1 MKNIFCISFVALLG
15 MSVLTSCSDFLEA
28 ENKSAG
34 SDSDTYFATETGI
47 SEARVQAYAE
57 LKNIAS
63 NTDLTTRGTDL
74 YITVRGKTTDALDSY
89 SHTSSNSDV
98 TNFYEDCYG
107 AINSANFLVQVAEEG
122 SIEAAEGKFLRDYV
136 YYVLTQQF
144 GAVPYFTH
152 YISDSETSYPR
163 VSLDEIYP
171 ALIEELEDIYSSSSL
186 PSTDYSGY
194 VSKQAVAALLAHL
207 YLAEAWDVDTSL
219 GSETSGTYTVNSTS
233 NFSKAAQWAVSAING
248 ISLTQSFEDKWLP
261 SNEGNVEQIFSV
273 QYDRANNPGSESSGG
288 HGLQNYFGSYYG
300 ECTATGYKN
309 AASEGAMSE
318 KALYL
323 WDEGD
328 ERYDGTF
335 MTKMYNYDGTWGTTG
350 YFAYYNATAASLAN
364 MPYGYRYFPAYTT
377 AAEAEAEF
385 AADIDKY
392 TQGSYNNTIE
402 AYILS
407 SPAVRYVFNTNGTYT
422 KSSLTF
428 EELCARVAGGTCVR
442 KWDDKDAL
450 QETTSTNS
458 YRDIVIF
465 DLSEIYLVAAEAYLL
480 AGDQSSALGYVN
492 AVRTRANAGTLSS
505 FSAYDPLYSTPS
517 SFGDITA
524 LDCILDERARELY
537 GQLDRW
543 VTLRRTK
550 QLVRY
555 NVAFNLNISS
565 VSDMQNTYGET
576 KWYRP
581 IPSDEISAN
590 TGISEEDQNAGY

>member
-1 MKNIFCISFVALLG
+1 MKNIFYISFVALLG
-15 MSVLTSCSDFLEA
+15 VSALTSCDDFLEA

-34 SDSDTYFATETGI
+34 SDSDSYFATATGI
-47 SEARVQAYAE
+47 AEARVQAYAE

-74 YITVRGKTTDALDSY
+74 YVSVRGKTTDDLDSY
-89 SHTSSNSDV
+89 AHTASNSDV
-98 TNFYEDCYG
+98 TDFYQSCYA

-122 SIEAAEGKFLRDYV
+122 SIEAAEGMFLRDYL

-152 YISDSETSYPR
+152 YISDAETSYPR
-163 VSLDEIYP
+163 VSLEEIYS
-171 ALIEELEDIYSSSSL
+171 ALTTELEDIYNNSSL
-186 PSTDYSGY
+186 PTVDYSGY
-194 VSKQAVAALLAHL
+194 VSKQAVAALLAHV
-207 YLAEAWDVDTSL
+207 YLAEGWDLNTTL
-219 GSETSGTYTVNSTS
+219 GSETAGTYTVGSTS
-233 NFSKAAQWAVSAING
+233 NFSQAAKWAVTAIDG
-248 ISLTQSFEDKWLP
+248 ISLSQSFEDKWSP
-261 SNEGNVEQIFSV
+261 SNEGNVEQIFCV
-273 QYDRANNPGSESSGG
+273 QYDRAGNPGSVSEGG

-323 WDEGD
+323 WGEGD

-335 MTKMYNYDGTWGTTG
+335 MTKMYNYNGTWSTTG
-350 YFAYYNATAASLAN
+350 YFAYYNSSDLDA

-377 AAEAEAEF
+377 EAEVEAEI
-385 AADIDKY
+385 AANTAKY

-402 AYILS
+402 AYILA
-407 SPAVRYVFNTNGTYT
+407 SPATRYTFNADGTYT
-422 KSSLTF
+422 KASMTYTD
-428 EELCARVAGGTCVR
+428 LCNRVGGGTVVK

-465 DLSEIYLVAAEAYLL
+465 DLSEIYLAAAEAYLL
-480 AGDQSSALGYVN
+480 AGDESSALSYVN

-505 FSAYDPLYSTPS
+505 FSAYEPLYSVPS
-517 SFGDITA
+517 SFGDFTA
-524 LDCILDERARELY
+524 LDVILDECARELY

-543 VTLRRTK
+543 TTLRRTK

-555 NVAFNLNISS
+555 NVAYSQYVGS

-590 TGISEEDQNAGY
+590 TGISDEDQNAGY